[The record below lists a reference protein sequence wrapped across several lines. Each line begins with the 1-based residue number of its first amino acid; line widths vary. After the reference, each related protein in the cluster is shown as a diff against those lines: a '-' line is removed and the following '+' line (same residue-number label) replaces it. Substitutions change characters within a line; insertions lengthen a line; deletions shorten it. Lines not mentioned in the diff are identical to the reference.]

1 MEEMTTEVSPEQ
13 SGQVASGVDAGT
25 SDASHFDR
33 MQFDPSS
40 LPENLRNEPSLQTFT
55 SVDNLAKSYV
65 NAVKKI
71 GGNPDHLVQLPQEGE
86 SRDNFYNTIGRP
98 ETPEGYDFGTEPG
111 DERLNFY
118 RAAVHKLGLTQDQA
132 TNMLKIYAA
141 VEEEQAKSETRAN
154 ADYAVNSQIELKR
167 EWGTNYDSKIDMA
180 QRAFAQFS
188 SPEFSKLMDETGLG
202 NHPELLKA
210 FSKIGE
216 MLGDDHLVV
225 GSGIGG
231 GGMSPAQAKEEIES
245 LYRDKEFSK
254 SYLDRTDG
262 NHKSATAKMDK
273 LFRTA
278 YPSR

>member
-1 MEEMTTEVSPEQ
+1 MEEMTTEVTPDQ

-33 MQFDPSS
+33 MQFDPTS

-86 SRDNFYNTIGRP
+86 SRDNFYNKIGRP
-98 ETPEGYDFGTEPG
+98 ETPDGYDFGTEAG

-118 RAAVHKLGLTQDQA
+118 RDAVHEIGLTQDQA
-132 TNMLKIYAA
+132 VNMLKLYAA
-141 VEEEQAKSETRAN
+141 VEQEQSKAANQSN
-154 ADYAVNSQIELKR
+154 ADFAVNSQIELKR
-167 EWGTNYDSKIDMA
+167 EWGVNYDSKMDMA
-180 QRAFAQFS
+180 QRAFAQFAS
-188 SPEFSKLMDETGLG
+188 SDFSKLMDETGIG

-216 MLGDDHLVV
+216 MLGDDKLVV
-225 GSGIGG
+225 GTGRAS
-231 GGMSPAQAKEEIES
+231 GMSPAQAKEEIES

-254 SYLDRTDG
+254 AYLDRTDPS
-262 NHKSATAKMDK
+262 HKDASKKMDN
-273 LFRTA
+273 LFQTA

>member
-1 MEEMTTEVSPEQ
+1 MEEMTTEVTPDD
-13 SGQVASGVDAGT
+13 SGQVASGVDAGNT
-25 SDASHFDR
+25 DASHFDR

-86 SRDNFYNTIGRP
+86 SWDNFYNKIGRP
-98 ETPEGYDFGTEPG
+98 ETPEGYDFGEDDG
-111 DERLNFY
+111 KLDFY
-118 RAAVHKLGLTQDQA
+118 RNATHQLGLTQDQA
-132 TNMLKIYAA
+132 ANMLKLYAT
-141 VEEEQAKSETRAN
+141 VEEQNAKASQQAN
-154 ADYAVNSQIELKR
+154 ADFAVDSQINLKR
-167 EWGTNYDSKIDMA
+167 EWGANYDSKIDMA

-188 SPEFSKLMDETGLG
+188 SKEFSQLMDETGLG

-216 MLGDDHLVV
+216 SMGEDKLVV
-225 GSGIGG
+225 GSGRGG
-231 GGMSPAQAKEEIES
+231 AISPQQAKEEIES

-254 SYLDRTDG
+254 SYLDRTDP
-262 NHKSATAKMDK
+262 NHKAASTKMDK

-278 YPSR
+278 YPAR